1 MTWRLL
7 VLLLLSIIIIGGSA
21 FVRPLQ
27 SASPGP
33 CTQDHAVWLTQVLER
48 METIKPGMTRWD
60 LLQVFRTEGA
70 PQTFRV
76 GAPPVGA
83 PPVLRETFVS
93 QDCPYFKIV
102 VEFQP
107 TIGPPNRDVIVKV
120 SKPYV
125 QFSTAN

>member
-1 MTWRLL
+1 MIRRFF
-7 VLLLLSIIIIGGSA
+7 VLLLLSIIVIGDSA

-27 SASPGP
+27 SASPDP
-33 CTQDHAVWLTQVLER
+33 CTQDHAAWLTQVLER
-48 METIKPGMTRWD
+48 METIKPGMMRWD

-70 PQTFRV
+70 RQTFRME
-76 GAPPVGA
+76 GAPS
-83 PPVLRETFVS
+83 VLRETFVS

-107 TIGPPNRDVIVKV
+107 TIGGPNRDVIVKV

-125 QFSTAN
+125 QSSTAN

>member
-1 MTWRLL
+1 MIRRFF
-7 VLLLLSIIIIGGSA
+7 VLLLLSIIVIGGSA

-33 CTQDHAVWLTQVLER
+33 CTQDHAAWLTQVLER

-60 LLQVFRTEGA
+60 VLRVFRTEGA
-70 PQTFRV
+70 RQTFTMG
-76 GAPPVGA
+76 GAPT
-83 PPVLRETFVS
+83 VLRERFVS
-93 QDCPYFKIV
+93 QDCPYFKID

-107 TIGPPNRDVIVKV
+107 TFGVLNRDVIVKV

-125 QFSTAN
+125 QFSDAN

>member
-1 MTWRLL
+1 MIRRFF
-7 VLLLLSIIIIGGSA
+7 VLLLLSIIVIGGSA

-27 SASPGP
+27 SASPDP
-33 CTQDHAVWLTQVLER
+33 CTQDHAAWLAQVLER

-60 LLQVFRTEGA
+60 LLQVFSAEGA
-70 PQTFRV
+70 SQTFRI
-76 GAPPVGA
+76 GA

>member
-1 MTWRLL
+1 MIRRFF
-7 VLLLLSIIIIGGSA
+7 VLLLLSIIVIGGSA

-27 SASPGP
+27 SASPDT
-33 CTQDHAVWLTQVLER
+33 CKQDHAAWLTQVLER

-70 PQTFRV
+70 RQTFRMEGGPSV
-76 GAPPVGA
+76 F
-83 PPVLRETFVS
+83 RETFVS

-107 TIGPPNRDVIVKV
+107 NLGGSNRDVIVKV

-125 QFSTAN
+125 QSSTAN